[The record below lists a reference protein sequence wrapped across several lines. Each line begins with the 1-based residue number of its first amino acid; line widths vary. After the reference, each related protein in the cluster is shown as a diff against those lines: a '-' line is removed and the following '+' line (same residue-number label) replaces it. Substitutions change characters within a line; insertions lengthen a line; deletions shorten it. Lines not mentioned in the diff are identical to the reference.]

1 MLPVLRADKAF
12 SRYYN
17 RKYLN
22 RMRGGMVAAI
32 LLFGLFG
39 LLEVLTLPPA
49 VYHQT
54 LLVRLAVVLP
64 VLLAVWAA
72 TYRPYLFGHMQK
84 VLGTAAFLV
93 LNGVVLILW
102 LARREGAS
110 LPYEGILL
118 ATLFVYLL
126 LGLRLIGALV
136 CGWTSCIA
144 YVLMERHVGLEGDA
158 LLYNAMFLISANII
172 GSVGAYFS
180 DAVSLENYKAEQALQ
195 QLAERDFL
203 TGLYNRRVMQERA
216 SDVFAQAKREQ
227 RSVAVALMDVDFFK
241 RFNDLYG
248 HGEGDE
254 VLRRVAASIQASARR
269 PLDFTARYGGEEFV
283 GVWYDLSAADGRE
296 RVEEICRC
304 VRELGIAH
312 RGSSAAEVVTLSAGV
327 VSCEPGE
334 TFDLQQC
341 LQRADAALYQAKAQG
356 RDRVVPSWT
365 LGAGAT

>member
-1 MLPVLRADKAF
+1 MLPVLQADKAF
-12 SRYYN
+12 SLYYN

-22 RMRGGMVAAI
+22 RMRGGIVAAI

-39 LLEVLTLPPA
+39 LLDVLTLPPA
-49 VYHQT
+49 VHRETLQVR
-54 LLVRLAVVLP
+54 LLVALP
-64 VLLAVWAA
+64 ALLAVWAA
-72 TYRPYLFGHMQK
+72 TYRPGLFGYMQT
-84 VLGTAAFLV
+84 VMGAAGFLV
-93 LNGVVLILW
+93 ANAVVLILW
-102 LARREGAS
+102 IARREGAL

-118 ATLFVYLL
+118 VTLFIYFL

-144 YVLMERHVGLEGDA
+144 YVLMERHVGLEGDE

-180 DAVSLENYKAEQALQ
+180 DASSLENYKAEQALQ

-216 SDVFAQAKREQ
+216 SGLFAQAKREQ

-241 RFNDLYG
+241 LYNDLYG

-254 VLRRVAASIQASARR
+254 VLRRVAASIQASTRR

-283 GVWYDLSAADGRE
+283 GVWYDLSATDGRE
-296 RVEEICRC
+296 RVEEIIRR

-312 RGSSAAEVVTLSAGV
+312 RCSSAAEVVTMSAGV
-327 VSCEPGE
+327 VCCGPGE

-341 LQRADAALYQAKAQG
+341 LQRADVALYQAKAQG
-356 RDRVVPSWT
+356 RDRVV
-365 LGAGAT
+365 LAA